1 MALHLIDG
9 KSSRSISYPSD
20 LDYSAVDT
28 VAEIK
33 ASGVDPDTWLVQL
46 GTNDLYFIINCRCVD
61 VRVAAIERIRMMLA
75 AIGPG
80 IGLGVLIGKSV
91 EAMARQPEY
100 ANQVRATMFIGIGLI
115 EALALFGIA
124 FSFII

>member
-1 MALHLIDG
+1 MVHFLAQVTGNLDSIKTVG
-9 KSSRSISYPSD
+9 K
-20 LDYSAVDT
+20 
-28 VAEIK
+28 
-33 ASGVDPDTWLVQL
+33 GLVI
-46 GTNDLYFIINCRCVD
+46 G
-61 VRVAAIERIRMMLA
+61 LA
-75 AIGPG
+75 ALGPG

-100 ANQVRATMFIGIGLI
+100 ANQVRTTMFIGIGLI

>member
-1 MALHLIDG
+1 MFHLI
-9 KSSRSISYPSD
+9 
-20 LDYSAVDT
+20 AQ
-28 VAEIK
+28 
-33 ASGVDPDTWLVQL
+33 ASGVEGGLATIGKGLVI
-46 GTNDLYFIINCRCVD
+46 G
-61 VRVAAIERIRMMLA
+61 LA

-80 IGLGVLIGKSV
+80 IGLGILIGKSV

-100 ANQVRATMFIGIGLI
+100 AGQVRTTMFIGIGLI

>member
-1 MALHLIDG
+1 MLGLLAQAA
-9 KSSRSISYPSD
+9 SD
-20 LDYSAVDT
+20 F
-28 VAEIK
+28 
-33 ASGVDPDTWLVQL
+33 SGLETIGRGLVI
-46 GTNDLYFIINCRCVD
+46 G
-61 VRVAAIERIRMMLA
+61 LA

-80 IGLGVLIGKSV
+80 IGLGILIGKSV

-100 ANQVRATMFIGIGLI
+100 ANQVRTTMFIGIGLI